1 MPLSFDEFYLFAEKA
16 TASASSLVFENID
29 RVDAKYKS
37 DNTIVTET
45 DFCIENQIRN
55 LIRES
60 YPNHN
65 IVGEEYD
72 DINNGSDYTWT
83 VDPIDG
89 TLSYAHG
96 VPLFGLLLGLSLK
109 DIPLYGSMRLP
120 MVRNNFIAG
129 DSSVCLLNG
138 GQVQTKKF
146 TGWSN
151 SLILTTDFER
161 IQKSK
166 YSEIYQGLISKGST
180 SRTWG
185 DCFGYFLLCSGRADL
200 MMDLS
205 LKDCDIT
212 PLIPILIGAGAKII
226 KLDGSYNNIV
236 ACVPELENR
245 ILENLN

>member
-37 DNTIVTET
+37 DKTIVTET

-72 DINNGSDYTWT
+72 DFNNGSDYTWT

-96 VPLFGLLLGLSLK
+96 VPLFGLLLGLCFK
-109 DIPLYGSMRLP
+109 DFPLYGSMRLP
-120 MVRNNFIAG
+120 MVRNNFLAG

-138 GQVQTKKF
+138 DQVQTKKF

-151 SLILTTDFER
+151 SLVLTTDFER
-161 IQKSK
+161 IQNSK
-166 YSEIYQGLISKGST
+166 YSEIYQRLITKGST

-185 DCFGYFLLCSGRADL
+185 DCFGYYLLCSGRADL

-212 PLIPILIGAGAKII
+212 PLVPILIGAGAKII

-236 ACVPELENR
+236 ACVPELENT
-245 ILENLN
+245 ILESLN

>member
-29 RVDAKYKS
+29 RVDAKFKS
-37 DNTIVTET
+37 DKTIVTET
-45 DFCIENQIRN
+45 DFCVENQIRN
-55 LIRES
+55 MIRES

-72 DINNGSDYTWT
+72 DFNNGSDYTWT

-96 VPLFGLLLGLSLK
+96 VPLFGLLLGLSFK

-120 MVRNNFIAG
+120 MIRNNFIAG
-129 DSSVCLLNG
+129 DYSVCLLNG
-138 GQVQTKKF
+138 DQVQTKQF
-146 TGWSN
+146 TGWPN
-151 SLILTTDFER
+151 SLILTTDLER
-161 IQKSK
+161 IQNSK
-166 YSEIYQGLISKGST
+166 YSKIYQGLITKGST

-200 MMDLS
+200 MMDLA

-212 PLIPILIGAGAKII
+212 PIIPVILGAGAKII
-226 KLDGSYNNIV
+226 QLDGSFNNIV
-236 ACVPELENR
+236 ACVPELESL
-245 ILENLN
+245 ILELLP

>member
-55 LIRES
+55 LIREY

-72 DINNGSDYTWT
+72 DFNNGSDYTWT

-109 DIPLYGSMRLP
+109 GIPVYGSMRLP
-120 MVRNNFIAG
+120 MVQNNFLAG

-138 GQVQTKKF
+138 DQVQTKKF

-161 IQKSK
+161 IRNSK

-212 PLIPILIGAGAKII
+212 PLIPIISGAGAKII

-245 ILENLN
+245 ILEKLN

>member
-72 DINNGSDYTWT
+72 EINNGSDYTWT

-109 DIPLYGSMRLP
+109 GIPVYGSMRLP
-120 MVRNNFIAG
+120 MVQNNFLAG

-138 GQVQTKKF
+138 DQVQTKKF
-146 TGWSN
+146 TEWSN

-161 IQKSK
+161 IRNSK

-245 ILENLN
+245 ILEKLN